1 MQFANQWIDTELE
14 TDSHHPLNPLSLAP
28 LKTIERPNIKANP
41 LEVPFFSAKL
51 STFKKGAVGTD
62 LLGLQNEIRVSVS
75 LSPVGVSS

>member
-14 TDSHHPLNPLSLAP
+14 TDSHHPLNPSSLAA
-28 LKTIERPNIKANP
+28 LKTIERPNVKANP
-41 LEVPFFSAKL
+41 LGSFFSAKL

-75 LSPVGVSS
+75 LSPVGKSS